1 VAPIMG
7 SLPRSLRPHDV
18 VVWIRSHRPG
28 ECTRRRSLRGI
39 RQGQGRSTPPRTGSP
54 QGGLTTKHLVCTAVP
69 TATTATVFPP
79 PTTADCE
86 TDAFSLFYPDK
97 IRGRTDRHHTKQHRS
112 LRNSTRTPG
121 RFPKNETVSSQRP
134 QAQHLACFN
143 EKPGEQFDPQ
153 GTRLHDRDRGTRR
166 LVGYQPTTRP
176 PTHTP

>member
-1 VAPIMG
+1 MTHTHTFDNHSHRAGVPRLGLAPIMG

-121 RFPKNETVSSQRP
+121 RFPQKRNGLFTEASGPAPGVLQR
-134 QAQHLACFN
+134 
-143 EKPGEQFDPQ
+143 K
-153 GTRLHDRDRGTRR
+153 TRGT
-166 LVGYQPTTRP
+166 V
-176 PTHTP
+176 